1 MTLNDLKLALSLAWR
16 DLWHDRFFL
25 ICNAAVLVS
34 VVVPL
39 MVLYGVKNGVTQA
52 LLEDLLSNPS
62 VLQIDTLGNKSFTP
76 EQLDEIAAW
85 PEVVFAAPRA
95 RSAFDSVN
103 LRRDGGR
110 TIIAATLLPSGAGDP
125 NLPPGLDLPVGT
137 VALSEVAAGRLE
149 ATVGDTVDIVGQI
162 EAGQRPGNLRV
173 QAVVT
178 HIVPSSQIDGASV
191 LGPFDLVDAFE
202 AFYEGY
208 AVPQF
213 GLELGLPAETRVAAF
228 EGVRV
233 FARDLSDVVP
243 LETRLGATLDVA
255 TRGSSAD
262 IAALSGLSRNLT
274 LVLGITATL
283 AAIGLGAALITGS
296 YADVVRK
303 RLGLASLSMLGLPGT
318 TLAAIPVIQ
327 ALLTALL
334 GLCVAFPSFWLGATL
349 IDSLFGQSLHGDSPV
364 AFLRPIETSALFLGV
379 LALSAVAAALASRSA
394 IRVDPA
400 SVLREG
406 Q

>member
-1 MTLNDLKLALSLAWR
+1 MTLNDLKLALILAWR

-25 ICNAAVLVS
+25 ICNAAVLVG

-39 MVLYGVKNGVTQA
+39 MVLYGTKNGVTQA
-52 LLEDLLSNPS
+52 LLEDLMSNPT

-76 EQLDEIAAW
+76 DQLHEIATW
-85 PEVVFAAPRA
+85 PEVAFVAPRA
-95 RSAFDSVN
+95 RNAFDSVN

-125 NLPPGLDLPVGT
+125 NLPPELDLPVGT
-137 VALSEVAAGRLE
+137 VALSELAAGRLE
-149 ATVGDTVDIVGQI
+149 ATVGDTLDIVGQI

-178 HIVPSSQIDGASV
+178 HIVPSSRIDGASV
-191 LGPFDLVDAFE
+191 LGPFELVDAFE
-202 AFYEGY
+202 ALYEGY
-208 AVPQF
+208 SVPQF
-213 GLELGLPAETRVAAF
+213 GLELGLPADTRVAAF

-233 FARDLSDVVP
+233 FARDLLDVVP

-262 IAALSGLSRNLT
+262 IAALFGLSRNLT
-274 LVLGITATL
+274 LVLGITAAL
-283 AAIGLGAALITGS
+283 AAIGLGAALMTGS
-296 YADVVRK
+296 YANVVRK
-303 RLGLASLSMLGLPGT
+303 RLGLASLSMLGVPGRA
-318 TLAAIPVIQ
+318 LAAIPVIQ

-334 GLCVAFPSFWLGATL
+334 GLFVAFPSFWLGAAL
-349 IDSLFGQSLHGDSPV
+349 IDTLFGQSLPGESPV
-364 AFLRPIETSALFLGV
+364 AFLRPVEAMALFIGV

-394 IRVDPA
+394 TKIDPA

>member
-1 MTLNDLKLALSLAWR
+1 MTLNDLKLALILAWR

-25 ICNAAVLVS
+25 ICNAAVLVG

-39 MVLYGVKNGVTQA
+39 MVLYGTKNGVTQA
-52 LLEDLLSNPS
+52 LLEDLMSNPT

-76 EQLDEIAAW
+76 DQLHEIATW
-85 PEVVFAAPRA
+85 PEVAFVAPRA

-125 NLPPGLDLPVGT
+125 NLPPELDLPVGT
-137 VALSEVAAGRLE
+137 VALSELAAGRLE
-149 ATVGDTVDIVGQI
+149 ATVGDTLDIVGQI

-178 HIVPSSQIDGASV
+178 HIVPSSRIDGASV
-191 LGPFDLVDAFE
+191 LGPFELVDAFE
-202 AFYEGY
+202 ALYEGY
-208 AVPQF
+208 SVPQF
-213 GLELGLPAETRVAAF
+213 GLELGLPADTRVSAF

-233 FARDLSDVVP
+233 FARDLLDVVP
-243 LETRLGATLDVA
+243 LETQLGATLDVA

-262 IAALSGLSRNLT
+262 IAALFGLSRNLT
-274 LVLGITATL
+274 LVLGITAAL
-283 AAIGLGAALITGS
+283 AAIGLGAALMTGS
-296 YADVVRK
+296 YANVVRK
-303 RLGLASLSMLGLPGT
+303 RLGLASLSMLGVPGRA
-318 TLAAIPVIQ
+318 LAAIPVIQ

-334 GLCVAFPSFWLGATL
+334 GLFVAFPSFWLGAAL
-349 IDSLFGQSLHGDSPV
+349 IDTLFGQSLPGESPV
-364 AFLRPIETSALFLGV
+364 AFLRPVEAMALFIGV

-394 IRVDPA
+394 TKIDPA